1 MYLLFALAAG
11 LVGCFHINRLYKLSE
26 GVWREF
32 CERGVSAY
40 SLNKLFNVFY
50 LSFLYFDFFLQ
61 IHDFNFKLH
70 LLVLVGLAHHGKTL
84 VAQIALGVVLVDFDK
99 QAVKLP
105 YTLFCLCQTLLIYLY
120 GFLALQAEP
129 LLHLHAKMR
138 FISAHE
144 RDNFFYVFPDQILQ
158 NDGSDV
164 MTSALVLVG
173 SVRGADKKVLP
184 LFKIVSGGIVEL
196 LSAIGADH
204 RTRKRTALARSRSP
218 MSLLSD
224 FLYLVKDFLFNNRRM
239 GVVEN
244 LLIFFGILSLLLIPN
259 GVGVGFEVDSS
270 TDILFTF
277 KNIDDGAF
285 VPAVRILRLGVWCL
299 YTLLSFVCGGREY
312 LFTFK
317 LFCDLARSSSVHAE
331 RENLFDYLCR
341 FFVDDPL
348 GYILRIFAIHI
359 RNIYTS

>member
-1 MYLLFALAAG
+1 MYLLLALTAG
-11 LVGCFHINRLYKLSE
+11 LVGSLHINRLYKLSE

-138 FISAHE
+138 FISTHE
-144 RDNFFYVFPDQILQ
+144 RDNFFYVFPYQILQ

-173 SVRGADKKVLP
+173 SVRGADKKV
-184 LFKIVSGGIVEL
+184 
-196 LSAIGADH
+196 
-204 RTRKRTALARSRSP
+204 
-218 MSLLSD
+218 M
-224 FLYLVKDFLFNNRRM
+224 
-239 GVVEN
+239 
-244 LLIFFGILSLLLIPN
+244 
-259 GVGVGFEVDSS
+259 
-270 TDILFTF
+270 
-277 KNIDDGAF
+277 
-285 VPAVRILRLGVWCL
+285 
-299 YTLLSFVCGGREY
+299 
-312 LFTFK
+312 
-317 LFCDLARSSSVHAE
+317 
-331 RENLFDYLCR
+331 R
-341 FFVDDPL
+341 F
-348 GYILRIFAIHI
+348 
-359 RNIYTS
+359 SK